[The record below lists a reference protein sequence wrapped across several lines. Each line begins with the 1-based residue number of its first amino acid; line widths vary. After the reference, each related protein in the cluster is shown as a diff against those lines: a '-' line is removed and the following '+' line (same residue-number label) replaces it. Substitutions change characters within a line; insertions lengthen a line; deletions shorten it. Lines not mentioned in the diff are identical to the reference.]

1 MKVPFDQQILI
12 FFDHWPIT
20 NTTPGLAAAWPCGA
34 WPRCGF
40 PMPSRLFTETLPQP
54 QLTSDLSRD
63 SGPLVSDS
71 CKYNMLTCI
80 FQRQRERE
88 KRIWNVFSNISIYI
102 LQKRAA
108 EFGYQILRFYIVYI
122 YSLFCRINVKTEYC
136 DWDPILNTF
145 YPRPFISQYPKCFLC
160 WTSSE

>member
-12 FFDHWPIT
+12 FVDHWPIT
-20 NTTPGLAAAWPCGA
+20 NTTPGLVVCLTVTVRSLAADFQCLLGY
-34 WPRCGF
+34 
-40 PMPSRLFTETLPQP
+40 LPKHWLIASADQW
-54 QLTSDLSRD
+54 
-63 SGPLVSDS
+63 LVSWLRTS
-71 CKYNMLTCI
+71 GLWLMQIQHVTCI
-80 FQRQRERE
+80 FQRQRE
-88 KRIWNVFSNISIYI
+88 KRIWNVFNNISIFI
-102 LQKRAA
+102 SCRSALQLV
-108 EFGYQILRFYIVYI
+108 FRFHIVYI

>member
-12 FFDHWPIT
+12 FVDHWPIT

-54 QLTSDLSRD
+54 QLPGHLSRD
-63 SGPLVSDS
+63 SGPLASSDS

-80 FQRQRERE
+80 FQRQRE
-88 KRIWNVFSNISIYI
+88 KRIWNVLAI
-102 LQKRAA
+102 LVFICCRSALQNLV
-108 EFGYQILRFYIVYI
+108 FRFYIVYI

-160 WTSSE
+160 WTSLE